1 MFQSILERQVVA
13 AEEAVRAT
21 VEAIDPDDI
30 PASEA
35 VRLFERLDQIV
46 RSATAGRTLLARRVE
61 DSHEWQRK
69 GHRSAAEHVAAVTGT
84 SLGAA
89 KGEMETSKALQ
100 DLPRTRRKMVD
111 GSISPQQGSV
121 IAGAA
126 KVNPHAERG
135 LLERAGTANLHEL

>member
-1 MFQSILERQVVA
+1 MPLRRHERRPLIADLADCHTPLPTVGCMFRSVLERQVVA
-13 AEEAVRAT
+13 AEEAGRTA
-21 VEAIDPDDI
+21 VEAIDPDAI

-100 DLPRTRRKMVD
+100 
-111 GSISPQQGSV
+111 
-121 IAGAA
+121 
-126 KVNPHAERG
+126 
-135 LLERAGTANLHEL
+135 